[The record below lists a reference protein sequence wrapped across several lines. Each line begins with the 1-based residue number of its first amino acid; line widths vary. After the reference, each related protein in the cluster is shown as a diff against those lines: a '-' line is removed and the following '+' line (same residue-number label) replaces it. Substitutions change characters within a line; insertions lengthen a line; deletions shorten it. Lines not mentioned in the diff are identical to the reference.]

1 MKTISAEHA
10 TDLYELLDGDNG
22 IIDDDPVQDD
32 TTTMHEWVVLGSAPS
47 RTSRW
52 HERYWLV
59 LRNIDDE
66 VWGIEYGIGLTE
78 NQEDDLPWEDGP
90 DELKLTRLYPHVVTT
105 TEYRTSPAAAA

>member
-1 MKTISAEHA
+1 VKTISAEHA

-22 IIDDDPVQDD
+22 TVDPNPPLDDNFVA
-32 TTTMHEWVVLGSAPS
+32 HNWVVLGSAPS

-59 LRNIDDE
+59 LRADDDT

-90 DELKLTRLYPHVVTT
+90 DELQLTRLYPHEVTT
-105 TEYRTSPAAAA
+105 VTYQTKP